1 MIVLNIGFLTV
12 IAMGVWWLTGID
24 KTPGGESKR
33 DQHLA
38 RAIRCALVLFLAAIL
53 LWLAESDAGYAGVP
67 LLMIIPVS
75 IALLLR
81 SSISE
86 FFAHGFLR
94 LIDPMLHDDRPIDIG
109 KSRRYLDTIGHLIRN
124 GHRDDAIKL
133 CEELKQSGEVDIMTL
148 EMTLEF
154 LGVKQQR
161 TRNQTPLHEAAQL
174 RTQKKFTEAE
184 QLLKSL
190 LLKNPS
196 DVDAALMLVRLY
208 AQDLREP
215 GRVHEVLRALEQQ
228 PHPPA
233 SHIEFA
239 RRSIGEWGRSQP
251 GIEAVAEP
259 KAESVDELLEQKLFG
274 SAIELLENQ
283 IKAQPQDFDL
293 RLKLAEVQAV
303 RCENFQTAE
312 KIIRQMEVD
321 QDFSREQIERA
332 RFKLKEWRG
341 APLPRK

>member
-1 MIVLNIGFLTV
+1 
-12 IAMGVWWLTGID
+12 
-24 KTPGGESKR
+24 
-33 DQHLA
+33 
-38 RAIRCALVLFLAAIL
+38 
-53 LWLAESDAGYAGVP
+53 
-67 LLMIIPVS
+67 
-75 IALLLR
+75 
-81 SSISE
+81 
-86 FFAHGFLR
+86 
-94 LIDPMLHDDRPIDIG
+94 
-109 KSRRYLDTIGHLIRN
+109 LDTIGHLIRN

-174 RTQKKFTEAE
+174 RARGKFTEAE

-190 LLKNPS
+190 LVKNPS

-208 AQDLREP
+208 AQNLRQP
-215 GRVHEVLRALEQQ
+215 GNAHEVLRALEQQ

-239 RRSIGEWGRSQP
+239 RRSIGEWSRSQP
-251 GIEAVAEP
+251 EIEAVAEP

-274 SAIELLENQ
+274 SAIELLENK

-293 RLKLAEVQAV
+293 WLKLAEIHAV
-303 RCENFQTAE
+303 HCENFQTAE
-312 KIIRQMEVD
+312 KIIRQIEVGP
-321 QDFSREQIERA
+321 DFSREQIERA
-332 RFKLKEWRG
+332 RSKLKEWRG
-341 APLPRK
+341 APFAA